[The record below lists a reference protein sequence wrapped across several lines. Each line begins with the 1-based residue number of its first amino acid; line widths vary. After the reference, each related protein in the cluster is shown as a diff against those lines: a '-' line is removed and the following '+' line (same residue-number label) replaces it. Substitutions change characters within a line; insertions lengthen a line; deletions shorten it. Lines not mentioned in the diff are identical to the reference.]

1 MIVANTFGSF
11 AMLVVMALGGFIL
24 SRGQLRASRI
34 PFICNNFPLLLPS
47 SLSLLQIAF
56 PVGGYGVIGFPL

>member
-24 SRGQLRASRI
+24 SRGQLKSSLSSY
-34 PFICNNFPLLLPS
+34 ICHNFTLLVHS

-56 PVGGYGVIGFPL
+56 PIGGFGVIGFPL